1 MAEDLQTKTE
11 VEAGLKMLSAAQLE
25 ECCGMLGLTVAEGKK
40 GEQKLILNVI
50 KRHLASEELE
60 LMEDDGMSVYHK
72 LHDHIK
78 GLVEDQVSKTAD
90 QLAAAVTDGGVDL
103 GTTFDPFKSTEPSS
117 GTPVQKVKK
126 EEDVEPVG
134 IAPITTKVE
143 LSKLREFKV
152 SGGTVPDSIDYMNLC
167 NQMLDG
173 IEAGY
178 KPREVRNGVVR
189 AMKPGSTLRRFFE
202 GPKARKM
209 DDKDF
214 RETLRTY
221 YKQEDSET
229 LQDNMRKAVQ
239 AEDKDE
245 MDFLLD
251 MIDLRDKIELLAREE
266 GAPLSKAVVDKRF
279 KHVLSVG
286 FRRET
291 IRLEMQN
298 VLKKNLTD
306 LKLMDEL
313 QEIVKLDKEHR
324 DKTQQQEASVT
335 MLEADRK
342 AGSKNSRASTAAEK
356 NADVIAAAVEKVVN
370 ARMNKIESKIDHV
383 VEDVSKLKGGKSNDG
398 EENERRPARGKKP
411 FVKCDECQENKRFC
425 THCRNCGKKGHKE
438 YYCPDPPKEK
448 NE

>member
-1 MAEDLQTKTE
+1 
-11 VEAGLKMLSAAQLE
+11 
-25 ECCGMLGLTVAEGKK
+25 
-40 GEQKLILNVI
+40 
-50 KRHLASEELE
+50 
-60 LMEDDGMSVYHK
+60 
-72 LHDHIK
+72 
-78 GLVEDQVSKTAD
+78 
-90 QLAAAVTDGGVDL
+90 
-103 GTTFDPFKSTEPSS
+103 
-117 GTPVQKVKK
+117 
-126 EEDVEPVG
+126 
-134 IAPITTKVE
+134 
-143 LSKLREFKV
+143 
-152 SGGTVPDSIDYMNLC
+152 
-167 NQMLDG
+167 
-173 IEAGY
+173 
-178 KPREVRNGVVR
+178 
-189 AMKPGSTLRRFFE
+189 
-202 GPKARKM
+202 
-209 DDKDF
+209 
-214 RETLRTY
+214 
-221 YKQEDSET
+221 
-229 LQDNMRKAVQ
+229 
-239 AEDKDE
+239 
-245 MDFLLD
+245 
-251 MIDLRDKIELLAREE
+251 
-266 GAPLSKAVVDKRF
+266 
-279 KHVLSVG
+279 
-286 FRRET
+286 
-291 IRLEMQN
+291 MQN